1 MEYAKDE
8 VFDIRYDEDQNRIYV
23 KKQKRML
30 ELIKKNKFIVSIVVL
45 ALTLSIVDSILIS
58 QFIRLLST
66 I

>member
-8 VFDIRYDEDQNRIYV
+8 VFDIHYDEDQNRIYV